1 MDLSEWLENGR
12 VRALLDVI
20 DQLPSASRLYE
31 AMVNDPA
38 EAATLAKARLNAG
51 DSEEW
56 SPRVSEFDLTAHM
69 LRELIHETRMMRA
82 VLIQA
87 NGGKPGELKPFPAPR
102 TEIDAAVERLER
114 EWTEDFLGKLGFD
127 KSYI

>member
-20 DQLPSASRLYE
+20 DQLPAASRLYE
-31 AMVNDPA
+31 AMVNDPE
-38 EAATLAKARLNAG
+38 EADTLARARMSAT
-51 DSEEW
+51 DSPEW

-69 LRELIHETRMMRA
+69 LRELIHETKMTRA

-87 NGGKPGELKPFPAPR
+87 HGGKPGELKPFPAPR
-102 TEIDAAVERLER
+102 TAIDAAVERLER
-114 EWTEDFLGKLGFD
+114 EWTVDFLGKFGFD
-127 KSYI
+127 ETYI